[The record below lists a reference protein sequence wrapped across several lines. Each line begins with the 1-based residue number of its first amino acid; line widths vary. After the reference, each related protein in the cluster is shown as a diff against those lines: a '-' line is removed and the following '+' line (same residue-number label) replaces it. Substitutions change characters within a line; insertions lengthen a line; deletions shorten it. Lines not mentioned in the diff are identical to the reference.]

1 MTGLSK
7 TSITEDILNR
17 FLDEV
22 FSLYGYNLRGYSMS
36 SLTRRIDR
44 FMMMHHIAGIEE
56 LITAIQ
62 KRDFFQQF
70 HDEIMVTVTEMFRD
84 PGFFLEL
91 RKKIFPMLS
100 TYSFIKIWDAGCS
113 SGEEMVSLAIL
124 LKEEG
129 LLYKTRIYATDIC
142 QKSLIR
148 AKDGRIHATQIKKYT
163 DNYYAAGGTESFD
176 KYYIKTGN
184 ETLFDKSLL
193 ENVVFY
199 PHNLITD
206 GTFNEF
212 NLILCRNV
220 LIYFTHSQQEKIIK
234 LLLDSLI
241 PLGFLGIGKK
251 ESIPESHKDSFDVIN
266 RNERIYRK
274 NCLI

>member
-62 KRDFFQQF
+62 KRDFFQKF